1 MFETDHEIRY
11 IICNVH
17 TGEISHWLN
26 SEDELC
32 FEILKMVGARYYFFT
47 FRTKDAISSVKFNRE
62 EETYPMEPIF
72 LRKLMIFDNHGRMIP
87 PHKLN
92 FVFYDF
98 FGHSYDMR
106 VPERNWNRKKKLRKK
121 DSGYR
126 REPVAGTGRKQF
138 HTYVRPIRYKNT
150 ILLSE
155 DDQCKEYGIKPYK
168 KKIDKWDIEPFR
180 EYSKSWKDNTKRKRQ
195 WKIDTCELLGN

>member
-1 MFETDHEIRY
+1 MFETDHKTRY
-11 IICNVH
+11 LIINIY
-17 TGEISHWLN
+17 TGETSHWIE
-26 SEDELC
+26 SENVLC
-32 FEILKMVGARYYFFT
+32 IKILEMAGKKSYFL
-47 FRTKDAISSVKFNRE
+47 KDSKTAISSVKFNRE